1 MREGSPI
8 APTGQPQVINLSG
21 AGLSGDLNEQIQQA
35 MQIAQQAMQQGGVIP
50 PVQDATSPAA
60 TIGDAPDERPNMVE
74 VRLAQ
79 LERLASLRD
88 AGALSDAEYEAEKV
102 KVLSGS

>member
-1 MREGSPI
+1 M
-8 APTGQPQVINLSG
+8 INLSG

-35 MQIAQQAMQQGGVIP
+35 MQIAQQAMQQGGAIP
-50 PVQDATSPAA
+50 PVQAATAPAA
-60 TIGDAPDERPNMVE
+60 PTGDASADRPNMVE

>member
-1 MREGSPI
+1 
-8 APTGQPQVINLSG
+8 
-21 AGLSGDLNEQIQQA
+21 
-35 MQIAQQAMQQGGVIP
+35 
-50 PVQDATSPAA
+50 
-60 TIGDAPDERPNMVE
+60 MVE

-102 KVLSGS
+102 KVLSGN